1 MDPVKF
7 QNIQRILIRAPNWI
21 GDAVMATPAVRAVRV
36 HFPEAAI
43 TVLAKPW
50 VAEVFGANPH
60 VDALLHYQDPGPH
73 AGPAGTLKLAK
84 ALRKGR
90 FDLAI
95 LLQNAFE
102 AAFLAWLAG
111 IPHRLGYGTD
121 GRSLLLSHPVPVRPR
136 DRQVHHIR
144 YYLNLLSRAGLGLG
158 HERLIVKIRPAET
171 VRAKA
176 ILARQ
181 GVPEGAALLG
191 INPGA
196 AYGSAKRWPWQRYA
210 ALCQRLQTDY
220 GLVPLIFGGPGEA
233 RLGERIRQS
242 LGGRA
247 ANLCGK
253 TRLREA
259 MSLIAACRLF
269 VSNDSG
275 LMHLAAGLNVPLL
288 AIFGPTDPV
297 TTPPVGP
304 NAHIIRIPLPCSPC
318 LQRECPLG
326 HHRCMAAITV
336 EQVQAKARRILEGG
350 ETACR
355 S

>member
-1 MDPVKF
+1 MNPVKF

-21 GDAVMATPAVRAVRV
+21 GDAVMATPAVRAVRA

-60 VDALLHYQDPGPH
+60 VDALLHYPDRGPH
-73 AGPAGTLKLAK
+73 AGFAGLLGLAK

-111 IPHRLGYGTD
+111 IPYRLGYGTD
-121 GRSLLLSHPVPVRPR
+121 GRSLLLSHAVPVRPQ

-158 HERLIVKIRPAET
+158 HERLVVRIRPAET
-171 VRAKA
+171 RRARA
-176 ILARQ
+176 ILAKQ
-181 GVPEGAALLG
+181 GVPAGAALLG

-210 ALCQRLQTDY
+210 ALCQRLQADCRLT
-220 GLVPLIFGGPGEA
+220 PLIFGGPGEA
-233 RLGERIRQS
+233 QLGEQIQERLG
-242 LGGRA
+242 GGA
-247 ANLCGK
+247 VNLCGK

-275 LMHLAAGLNVPLL
+275 LMHVAAGLNVPLL
-288 AIFGPTDPV
+288 ALFGPTDPV

-304 NAHIIRIPLPCSPC
+304 NAHIIRLPLSCSPC

-336 EQVQAKARRILEGG
+336 DQVHARACWILEQR
-350 ETACR
+350 ETV
-355 S
+355 